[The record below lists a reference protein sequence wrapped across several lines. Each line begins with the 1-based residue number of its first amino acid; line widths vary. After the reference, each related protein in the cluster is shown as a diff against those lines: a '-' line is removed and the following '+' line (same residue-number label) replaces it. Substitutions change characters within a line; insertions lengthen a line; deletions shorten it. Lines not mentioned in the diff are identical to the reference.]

1 MKPSYFFQFLRGLLV
16 LVLVAGFTAR
26 AQVRITEF
34 MASNSSTL
42 ADEDGDFSDWIEIQN
57 TSTNSVSLLNWA
69 LTDSAGNPGKWRFPA
84 TNMPPKSFMVVF
96 ASGKDRAVA
105 GQELHTN
112 FKLGADGEYLAL
124 FEPDGT
130 AATEISPKFPQ
141 QFPDVSYGIGM
152 KLTTTTLVATNAA
165 IRFLIP
171 ANAAADATWTQTNFD
186 DSGWPAGTN
195 GIGYETG
202 IADPQEESFAAK
214 VLASQPEAYWRLN
227 ETNGVTAVNLGSGGV
242 SDGGGYLGSIVLGGA
257 GPRPPQF
264 PSFETNNAAPAFDG
278 SSAYVNGPYQLVNDL
293 PAFSVGGWIYPT
305 AAQNNRTGLFGQND
319 TMEFGFSDS
328 TDIQIWTPYGSVTVN
343 YPFANNTWHYILA
356 VGGNGQISLYLDGVL
371 AGTSAASGSNFG
383 ESDFDFNIGGGG
395 VFDPTGNYFKGQIDE
410 VAVWFRALAT
420 NEITALL
427 ATNAEQVSYTNYI
440 ATDVRSQMYGS
451 NATACVRIP
460 FTVADPAALD
470 NLQLLM
476 RFDDGFAAYLNG
488 HLIAASNAPASLAWN
503 SAATQRHPD
512 PQAVQWTAFDVSAAR
527 QWLQPGNNVL
537 AVQALNIA
545 ATNTDFLMQAQLA
558 SQNITDTAIGW
569 RYFTGATPGAPNG
582 TGTNDF
588 GPVMSGA
595 SHSPNVPAA
604 GAALA
609 VTAQVV
615 PGFNAISNVL
625 LHYRVMFN
633 AETNLT
639 MSLANTNGTW
649 TGTIPGGVA
658 TAGQLL
664 RYYVTAMDVSNNIS
678 RWPIFPSATESQQ
691 YFGTVVADP
700 SVQSQLPVAYL
711 FVQDTASA
719 DNQTGTQG
727 SLFYL
732 NELYDNLNIYVHG
745 QTSVGW
751 PKKSHN
757 LDFPKDHQFLY
768 QPGGIREKKVIF
780 ISNYGDKARMCTT
793 LTYAASTMS
802 GGMSLFSFPIR
813 IQLNNT
819 FFGIEDMVEHGD
831 DNWLDRIGRDGNG
844 ALYKMYNSLTSA
856 SGNEKKTREWEG
868 TDDLTALINSLD
880 ESLPLTNRVTY
891 AWDNLDLPQTASYF
905 ADMAV
910 ASSQD
915 VSAKNYYL
923 YRDSD
928 GTGEWAITPWDVDL
942 TWGRNWIDAYGYFT
956 DTLYTNNVLS
966 FDNPAQQYKPANR
979 LFDLFFANAD
989 FRQMYLR
996 RLRTLMDSIL
1006 MPPGTPTNAL
1016 VIEPLIRQ
1024 YESRLNPPA
1033 ISPSDTALDYA
1044 AWGPTWGDTS
1054 LSQFPN
1060 FAEQIVS
1067 NYLPGRRNF
1076 LYSTNAVLN
1085 GDFIPAA
1092 QPTNAVVLISSWDYN
1107 PASGNAAE
1115 QYVELRNT
1123 NACSVDVSNWRLIG
1137 AVEFTLRPGTVIPAG
1152 KSLYLAA
1159 NVNAFRARA
1168 ASPHAGQNIFVQGP
1182 FGGFLS
1188 TQGNSPLILEN
1199 DKGALASQN
1208 SYAGNSS
1215 GAAFTAGNLAV
1226 LRIGD
1231 GTTNLVSSGN
1241 SVFIDQFTTNGTLAG
1256 SIAIPDNATNALII
1270 SGSASSEG
1278 ALTRSADGRLL
1289 VIGGYNIALTNSA
1302 SSLANSSATAVPR
1315 AVGVVDALGNFAL
1328 VGVTTNQYSANNM
1341 RSGTSDGH
1349 GNYWGA
1355 GATSGTFYFGG
1366 GPTNTVQTNVV
1377 NSIAIQAIGGNLYF
1391 STQKITNGIWKIPGT
1406 PTVPVT
1412 NAAVF
1417 LNAGTKAS
1425 TYGFALNAAAT
1436 TAYLADDTLKGVGG
1450 IQRWDFNGTAW
1461 MMSYAFTSL
1470 TNVGARGVAVDFSG
1484 AQPVIYATTAENS
1497 TNRLVSIT
1505 DTGAKSAATTLATA
1519 GVNQIFRGV
1528 ALAPDAG
1535 LAPQF
1540 FSASGDAMGFALSW
1554 TALLSRNYT
1563 VQYNGDLSTTNW
1575 LTLTNLTTTAPEIT
1589 VFDPAGPTGTS
1600 RFYRVLLNP

>member
-1 MKPSYFFQFLRGLLV
+1 
-16 LVLVAGFTAR
+16 
-26 AQVRITEF
+26 
-34 MASNSSTL
+34 
-42 ADEDGDFSDWIEIQN
+42 
-57 TSTNSVSLLNWA
+57 
-69 LTDSAGNPGKWRFPA
+69 
-84 TNMPPKSFMVVF
+84 
-96 ASGKDRAVA
+96 
-105 GQELHTN
+105 
-112 FKLGADGEYLAL
+112 
-124 FEPDGT
+124 
-130 AATEISPKFPQ
+130 
-141 QFPDVSYGIGM
+141 
-152 KLTTTTLVATNAA
+152 
-165 IRFLIP
+165 
-171 ANAAADATWTQTNFD
+171 
-186 DSGWPAGTN
+186 
-195 GIGYETG
+195 
-202 IADPQEESFAAK
+202 
-214 VLASQPEAYWRLN
+214 
-227 ETNGVTAVNLGSGGV
+227 
-242 SDGGGYLGSIVLGGA
+242 
-257 GPRPPQF
+257 
-264 PSFETNNAAPAFDG
+264 
-278 SSAYVNGPYQLVNDL
+278 
-293 PAFSVGGWIYPT
+293 
-305 AAQNNRTGLFGQND
+305 
-319 TMEFGFSDS
+319 MEFGFSDS

-633 AETNLT
+633 AETN
-639 MSLANTNGTW
+639 SDDEPGQHQRHW

-928 GTGEWAITPWDVDL
+928 STGEWAITPWDVDL

-1092 QPTNAVVLISSWDYN
+1092 QPTNAVADQLVDYN

-1168 ASPHAGQNIFVQGP
+1168 ASPHAGTKHFRARAVRRIFKHAGQLALDFGKRQRRARQPEQLRRKFLGRGVHRRQPRRAAHRRWHGLTWSVQATRFSLTSSPPTARLRAASPFPTMPPTRCRQRQRLVRRRVDPLGGRTAARHRRLQHRADEQRLVARQFQRDQCSPRARRGGRARQLRAGRRDDESIQREQHAFRHERRTRKLLGRGRDERNILFWRRPDQHGANQRRQFHRHP
-1182 FGGFLS
+1182 GHRRESLF
-1188 TQGNSPLILEN
+1188 QHAENHERHLEN
-1199 DKGALASQN
+1199 SRHAHGARHQ
-1208 SYAGNSS
+1208 
-1215 GAAFTAGNLAV
+1215 
-1226 LRIGD
+1226 RRR
-1231 GTTNLVSSGN
+1231 
-1241 SVFIDQFTTNGTLAG
+1241 VFERR
-1256 SIAIPDNATNALII
+1256 P
-1270 SGSASSEG
+1270 
-1278 ALTRSADGRLL
+1278 
-1289 VIGGYNIALTNSA
+1289 
-1302 SSLANSSATAVPR
+1302 
-1315 AVGVVDALGNFAL
+1315 
-1328 VGVTTNQYSANNM
+1328 
-1341 RSGTSDGH
+1341 
-1349 GNYWGA
+1349 
-1355 GATSGTFYFGG
+1355 
-1366 GPTNTVQTNVV
+1366 
-1377 NSIAIQAIGGNLYF
+1377 
-1391 STQKITNGIWKIPGT
+1391 
-1406 PTVPVT
+1406 
-1412 NAAVF
+1412 
-1417 LNAGTKAS
+1417 KAS

-1436 TAYLADDTLKGVGG
+1436 TAYLADDTLKGIGG

-1589 VFDPAGPTGTS
+1589 VFDPAGRAPAGSTACC
-1600 RFYRVLLNP
+1600 